1 MHIITELITT
11 IRARYGIRLEIL
23 SELKPGDGYFPPLFE
38 KEELSKIDIHEPSST
53 PPRIIAF
60 GDIHGD
66 LQALVGILY
75 AAELIDANGDWIEE
89 RSTYVV
95 QTGDLF
101 DNYRPEIKN
110 SCLKDP
116 ENLLDEFIILNY
128 LTHLHVQ
135 AQQMKEKSRIVLCIG
150 NHEFINISG
159 DRKRMTEYVIPK
171 SPLTIDER
179 IELFTPGGVFA
190 TKLSSIFR
198 VIVKIDKYLFM
209 HGGIYEGNITSL
221 NDILTY
227 NNNLNEWL
235 NKRTTT
241 ISPNIYS
248 GDDKTYSSITWYR
261 KMTDINEAGY
271 ISFLQRLESENELKV
286 IVGHT
291 ITNKE
296 VDVPPIVI
304 RASGRIIL
312 LDTAMSRCWNN
323 KNRKPCDFSNNIY
336 NISFIVVDEDIIT
349 PKNKQSLIDRISPP
363 HRGEESSSSPS
374 SPKRKTASPSSK
386 RRGNSVAASF
396 LPDSSSSSPTK
407 RKTPS
412 SKRRGNFAATSL
424 EPDSSSSPTHSKN
437 GGRIRSK
444 NNRNRNR
451 ITKYKIK

>member
-1 MHIITELITT
+1 MHIITEIITT
-11 IRARYGIRLEIL
+11 VRARYGITLDIL
-23 SELKPGDGYFPPLFE
+23 SELKPGYDYFPPLFE
-38 KEELSKIDIHEPSST
+38 KTELSKLDIHEPSAP

-66 LQALVGILY
+66 LQSLVGILY
-75 AAELIDANGDWIEE
+75 AAELIDVSGNWIEE
-89 RSTYVV
+89 RPTYVV

-128 LTHLHVQ
+128 LTHLHRQ

-150 NHEFINISG
+150 NHEFINLTG

-179 IELFTPGGVFA
+179 IELFTPGGVLA

-198 VIVKIDKYLFM
+198 VIVKIGNYLFM
-209 HGGIYEGNITSL
+209 HGGMYEGNITSL

-235 NKRTTT
+235 NNQTSTLST
-241 ISPNIYS
+241 NIYS
-248 GDDKTYSSITWYR
+248 GHDKTYSSITWYR

-271 ISFLQRLESENELKV
+271 ISFLQRLDAEHELKV

-291 ITNKE
+291 ITHKDI
-296 VDVPPIVI
+296 DVPSIVI

-323 KNRKPCDFSNNIY
+323 KNRKPCDFSNNLY
-336 NISFIVVDEDIIT
+336 NISFIVIEEDMIT
-349 PKNKQSLIDRISPP
+349 SKNKRALIDRVSSA
-363 HRGEESSSSPS
+363 HSSEKSSSS
-374 SPKRKTASPSSK
+374 
-386 RRGNSVAASF
+386 
-396 LPDSSSSSPTK
+396 SSSSSPK

-412 SKRRGNFAATSL
+412 SKKRGSSKAVADL
-424 EPDSSSSPTHSKN
+424 SSSAKHSKK
-437 GGRIRSK
+437 GGRIRSR
-444 NNRNRNR
+444 NNRKRN
-451 ITKYKIK
+451 T

>member
-1 MHIITELITT
+1 MRIITELITT
-11 IRARYGIRLEIL
+11 IRTRYGITPEIL

-38 KEELSKIDIHEPSST
+38 KEELSRIDIHEPSSSST

-66 LQALVGILY
+66 LQSLVGILY
-75 AAELIDANGDWIEE
+75 AAELIDVSGNWIEE

-128 LTHLHVQ
+128 LTHLHRQ

-150 NHEFINISG
+150 NHEFINLTG
-159 DRKRMTEYVIPK
+159 DRKRMMEYVIPK

-179 IELFTPGGVFA
+179 IELFKPGGVFA

-198 VIVKIDKYLFM
+198 VIVKISNYLFM
-209 HGGIYEGNITSL
+209 HGGAYEGNITSL

-241 ISPNIYS
+241 LSTNIYS
-248 GDDKTYSSITWYR
+248 GEDKTYSSITWYR
-261 KMTDINEAGY
+261 KMTDTNEEGY
-271 ISFLQRLESENELKV
+271 IGYLHRLDSEHELKV

-304 RASGRIIL
+304 RPKGRIIL

-349 PKNKQSLIDRISPP
+349 PKNKQALIDRVFPP
-363 HRGEESSSSPS
+363 HTRDKSSSASS
-374 SPKRKTASPSSK
+374 SPKRKTASSK
-386 RRGNSVAASF
+386 RRVNSPPKRKTPSLKERGDAVSS
-396 LPDSSSSSPTK
+396 LVPDSSSSSPTQ
-407 RKTPS
+407 
-412 SKRRGNFAATSL
+412 
-424 EPDSSSSPTHSKN
+424 SKN
-437 GGRIRSK
+437 GGKIRSRTNRIRK
-444 NNRNRNR
+444 YNN
-451 ITKYKIK
+451 KI

>member
-11 IRARYGIRLEIL
+11 IREKYGITPELL
-23 SELKPGDGYFPPLFE
+23 SGLKPGYDYFPPLFE
-38 KEELSKIDIHEPSST
+38 KDELSKIDIHEPSAP

-66 LQALVGILY
+66 LQSLVGILY
-75 AAELIDANGDWIEE
+75 AAELIDVSGDWIEE
-89 RSTYVV
+89 RPTYVV

-101 DNYRPEIKN
+101 DNYRPEIKK
-110 SCLKDP
+110 SCLIDP

-128 LTHLHVQ
+128 LTHLHRQ

-150 NHEFINISG
+150 NHEFINLTG

-171 SPLTIDER
+171 SPLTIEQR
-179 IELFTPGGVFA
+179 IELFKPGGVLA

-198 VIVKIDKYLFM
+198 VIVKIGNYLFM
-209 HGGIYEGNITSL
+209 HGGMYEGNITSL

-235 NKRTTT
+235 NNQTSTLST
-241 ISPNIYS
+241 NIYS
-248 GDDKTYSSITWYR
+248 GEDKTYSSITWYR
-261 KMTDINEAGY
+261 KMTDTNEAGY
-271 ISFLQRLESENELKV
+271 ISFLQRLDAEHELKV

-323 KNRKPCDFSNNIY
+323 KNRQPCDLSNNRY
-336 NISFIVVDEDIIT
+336 NISFIVVEDDTIT
-349 PKNKQSLIDRISPP
+349 PKNKRTLIDIVSPP
-363 HRGEESSSSPS
+363 HSGKKSSSSSASS
-374 SPKRKTASPSSK
+374 SPKRKTASSK
-386 RRGNSVAASF
+386 RRGNSPPKRKTVSSNRRGDSV
-396 LPDSSSSSPTK
+396 PDSSSSSPK
-407 RKTPS
+407 QI
-412 SKRRGNFAATSL
+412 
-424 EPDSSSSPTHSKN
+424 KN
-437 GGRIRSK
+437 GGKIRSRNNRIRK
-444 NNRNRNR
+444 YNN
-451 ITKYKIK
+451 KI

>member
-1 MHIITELITT
+1 MHIITDIITIVREKYRIT
-11 IRARYGIRLEIL
+11 PEIL
-23 SELKPGDGYFPPLFE
+23 SNLKPDDDYFPPLFE
-38 KEELSKIDIHEPSST
+38 KEELSKIDIHEPSAQL
-53 PPRIIAF
+53 PRIIAF

-75 AAELIDANGDWIEE
+75 AAELIDVSGDWIEK
-89 RSTYVV
+89 RPTYVV

-101 DNYRPEIKN
+101 DNYRPDIKN
-110 SCLKDP
+110 SCLKET

-128 LTHLHVQ
+128 LTHLHRQ
-135 AQQMKEKSRIVLCIG
+135 AQQMNKDSRIVLCIG

-159 DRKRMTEYVIPK
+159 DRTRMTEYVIPK

-198 VIVKIDKYLFM
+198 VIVKIDNNLFM

-235 NKRTTT
+235 NNRTTT
-241 ISPNIYS
+241 LSHNIYS
-248 GDDKTYSSITWYR
+248 GDKTYSSITWYR
-261 KMTDINEAGY
+261 KMTDTNEAEY
-271 ISFLQRLESENELKV
+271 IGFLHRLDAEHELKV

-291 ITNKE
+291 ITNKD

-304 RASGRIIL
+304 RPSGRIIL

-323 KNRKPCDFSNNIY
+323 KNRQPCDLSNNRY
-336 NISFIVVDEDIIT
+336 NISFIVIEEDTIT
-349 PKNKQSLIDRISPP
+349 PKNKRTLIDRVSSATTPP
-363 HRGEESSSSPS
+363 HSGEESLSSPRRKKAS
-374 SPKRKTASPSSK
+374 SN
-386 RRGNSVAASF
+386 RRSNSVAAS
-396 LPDSSSSSPTK
+396 LATPDSSSLSPPK

-412 SKRRGNFAATSL
+412 SKKRGNPAGAPL
-424 EPDSSSSPTHSKN
+424 IPDSSSSPTDRKN

-451 ITKYKIK
+451 ITKYKK